1 MPKKNKRYERE
12 QKINTDRRELIL
24 KLYSVE
30 DRKQTDIADI
40 FNITRQRVNAIIKES
55 GIDNKE
61 AAS

>member
-12 QKINTDRRELIL
+12 QKINADRRELIL

-55 GIDNKE
+55 GIE
-61 AAS
+61 TTEVP